1 MSWGTYYKYEG
12 YLSRIG
18 KNEIPSKREECQNI
32 NDMLWREITAYMAST
47 PPATAKDIEGNEYP
61 WPEFV
66 AMKVRELREEIENNA
81 RMLVR
86 LDDCAEAMR
95 ENPENVTEG

>member
-1 MSWGTYYKYEG
+1 MSCGTYYKHEG

-18 KNEIPSKREECQNI
+18 KNEIESKREACEET

-66 AMKVRELREEIENNA
+66 AMKVRELREEIEGNA
-81 RMLVR
+81 LLLAR
-86 LDDCAEAMR
+86 LYDCEEAMK

>member
-1 MSWGTYYKYEG
+1 MSWGTYYKHEG

-18 KNEIPSKREECQNI
+18 KDEIESKRKECQNI
-32 NDMLWREITAYMAST
+32 NDMLWREILAYMAST

-66 AMKVRELREEIENNA
+66 AMKVRELREEIEGNA
-81 RMLVR
+81 LLMAR
-86 LDDCAEAMR
+86 LDDCEEAMK